1 MQILSF
7 LILVMRTSFLF
18 LIIALGSFP
27 VFAQSSENIAA
38 AENDTIPAINVQ
50 FTPASASEYI
60 YKLLQRDSLWKEPGD
75 TIHLSLSRLLYH
87 YSEPFD
93 SVEKRLFEFDY
104 ESVRPEL
111 TELVR
116 RDTIPLR
123 WLSDSVFIVDTLALT
138 KEPFITKKTIV
149 TSRVDTLSFRG
160 LDTIPDVKSLIDSIR
175 YSRDTITEVFIDSH
189 YLKSRNIAMHR
200 VAGGEVR
207 PPLLF
212 PDSRKELEFLP
223 DSSHIVIFE
232 RYPAYVAAEESPFY
246 VVPGIMMP
254 DSLHLAVEELLQYIH
269 KRDSIPLYISDPKG
283 NSQAFWLTAEP
294 GDLMRYWVHN
304 HENDSITI
312 WVGNPSKHEILLVL
326 EDDIHVERMGKL
338 VVDEIPIID
347 LEPNRSLL
355 ALRPLEEIPGTW
367 SYGLSSAFSLNQ
379 NYISNWAR
387 GGESALSSL
396 LDLRGSADYHNRRS
410 EVKWINN
417 ARLRYGNIIS
427 EEFGFR
433 TNNDILELNSQY
445 NKSISEKFDFSS
457 VFYGKTQISKGYDY
471 PNDSIPISSFL
482 SPGTF
487 TIGAGFEY
495 EPFRNTKL
503 NFSALSYRNTFVL
516 DTTNINQ
523 RAHGI
528 ELGKRSRQE
537 MGGQL
542 VINSKLTLFDD
553 LSVNNTVRLFTN
565 YLEKPQNVDVDWELN
580 LQKQISWFFT
590 ISVNLHVIYDENV
603 LFPVYDNQGEAV
615 TFPDGSPKEEP
626 RIQIKQFLGVTMSFS
641 I

>member
-1 MQILSF
+1 
-7 LILVMRTSFLF
+7 MRTFLLF
-18 LIIALGSFP
+18 FVILIGSFA
-27 VFAQSSENIAA
+27 VSAQLSEDEFA
-38 AENDTIPAINVQ
+38 AENDTIPAINTQ

-60 YKLLQRDSLWKEPGD
+60 HQLLNRDSLWKESGD

-93 SVEKRLFEFDY
+93 SVEKRLVAFDY

-111 TELVR
+111 MELYR
-116 RDTIPLR
+116 HDTIPLR
-123 WLSDSVFIVDTLALT
+123 WLNDSMFIVDTLPLT
-138 KEPFITKKTIV
+138 KDPFITRKTIV

-160 LDTIPDVKSLIDSIR
+160 LDTIPEVRSIIDSIM
-175 YSRDTITEVFIDSH
+175 YARDTIAEIFIDSL
-189 YLKSRNIAMHR
+189 YLKSRNIKMHR
-200 VAGGEVR
+200 VVEEEIR
-207 PPLLF
+207 PPLLL
-212 PDSRKELEFLP
+212 PDSPKTVQFLP
-223 DSSHIVIFE
+223 DSSQIVISE
-232 RYPAYVAAEESPFY
+232 RYPAYVAAYESPFY

-254 DSLHLAVEELLQYIH
+254 DSLRLAVEELLQYLH
-269 KRDSIPLYISDPKG
+269 KRDSIPLYIRDPRG
-283 NSQAFWLTAEP
+283 NRQVYWLTAEP

-312 WVGNPSKHEILLVL
+312 WVGNPSKHELLLVL

-338 VVDEIPIID
+338 AVDEIPIIY
-347 LEPNRSLL
+347 LEPDRTLL

-379 NYISNWAR
+379 NYLSNWAR

-396 LDLRGSADYHNRRS
+396 LDLGVSADYHNRRS

-417 ARLRYGNIIS
+417 ARFRYGNIIS

-445 NKSISEKFDFSS
+445 NKSITDRVDFSA
-457 VFYGKTQISKGYDY
+457 VYYGKTQVSKGYDF

-495 EPFRNTKL
+495 EPFRNTKF

-516 DTTNINQ
+516 DTLNINQ

-528 ELGKRSRQE
+528 EKGKRSRQE
-537 MGGQL
+537 LGGQL
-542 VINSKLTLFDD
+542 VINSKMTLLDD
-553 LSVNNTVRLFTN
+553 LAVNNTVRLFSN
-565 YLEKPQNVDVDWELN
+565 YLEKPQNIDVDWELN
-580 LQKQISWFFT
+580 LQKQISYFFT
-590 ISVNLHVIYDENV
+590 ISVNFHLIYDENI
-603 LFPVYDNQGEAV
+603 LFPVFDNLGEPV
-615 TFPDGSPKEEP
+615 TLPDGSPKEEP

>member
-1 MQILSF
+1 
-7 LILVMRTSFLF
+7 MRTSFLF

>member
-1 MQILSF
+1 
-7 LILVMRTSFLF
+7 MRTSFLF

-553 LSVNNTVRLFTN
+553 LYVNNTVRLFSN